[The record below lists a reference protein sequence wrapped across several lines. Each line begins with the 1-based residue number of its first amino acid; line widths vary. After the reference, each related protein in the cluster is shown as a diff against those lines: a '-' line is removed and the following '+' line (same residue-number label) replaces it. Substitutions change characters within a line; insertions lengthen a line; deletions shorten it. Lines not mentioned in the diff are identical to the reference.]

1 MKYRIIGIMVSL
13 LVGSQAFSQIPIEV
27 FGGHKKTTLDI
38 MFFKYFKNSKNENS
52 KFLFFNRNRAS
63 IDYQQTS
70 TSNLPSFGFTEAVS
84 YNHPKLKG
92 FAPVAVIQIFNSGV
106 FTKAGIQYFYRKGDF
121 TYFTWLVCETINNPN
136 IDFFI
141 LTRFE
146 PKLSDKLNLF
156 TQLELVNAMPTEPN
170 DNHNYIQ
177 RIRLGLKI
185 KTWQFGVGS
194 DFTEFGVDT
203 FTKTNNIGGFIRHE
217 FN

>member
-1 MKYRIIGIMVSL
+1 MKHRIICILVSL
-13 LVGSQAFSQIPIEV
+13 LIGSEAFSQIPIEV
-27 FGGHKKTTLDI
+27 FGGHEKTTLDI
-38 MFFKYFKNSKNENS
+38 MFFKYFKNSQNENS

-106 FTKAGIQYFYRKGDF
+106 FPKAGVQYFHRKGDF
-121 TYFTWLVCETINNPN
+121 TFFSWIVSETTRGPN
-136 IDFFI
+136 IDFFV
-141 LTRFE
+141 LSRFE

-156 TQLELVNAMPTEPN
+156 VQVELVNAFPTEEAATYN
-170 DNHNYIQ
+170 FIQ
-177 RIRLGLKI
+177 RFRLGLKI
-185 KTWQFGVGS
+185 KDWQFGVGT
-194 DFTEFGVDT
+194 DLNEFGNST
-203 FTKTNNIGGFIRHE
+203 FTKLNNVGIFLRHE